1 MLWNFLSPKKL
12 TYFLKRQAVPQAVM
26 KTTQVKKNNS
36 MHRRESLLALDDA
49 EWSIDNI
56 RLLYNKF
63 AAYFQYSQEQ
73 FTFYLND
80 VIPLI
85 SKFSVS
91 AVIYMF
97 HLKYLHVFYMKL
109 QKHVKGENLVIYSL
123 QSLSDDL
130 HVEYMLFKKIRAS
143 TGFEPVTSAIL
154 VSRNSVEAL
163 IYSGFFLIA

>member
-36 MHRRESLLALDDA
+36 MNRRESLLALDDA

-63 AAYFQYSQEQ
+63 AAYLQYSQEQ

-85 SKFSVS
+85 SKFT
-91 AVIYMF
+91 
-97 HLKYLHVFYMKL
+97 VFPP
-109 QKHVKGENLVIYSL
+109 
-123 QSLSDDL
+123 
-130 HVEYMLFKKIRAS
+130 LFTCS
-143 TGFEPVTSAIL
+143 T
-154 VSRNSVEAL
+154 
-163 IYSGFFLIA
+163 